1 MNKYKQMNK
10 LLSIALIL
18 FTTVSFSQS
27 QEETMDWITRNSD
40 GREQVFYN
48 ENDGTLHLLAVRQAG
63 NLLTTF
69 VNEIN
74 PKDVKSISVKYGND
88 GWNSVNL
95 NFQSS
100 GSTVDYYTVDKNYEI
115 IGEVKSINKYGMN
128 ISIES
133 DKELIDSFKKAYI
146 HLFKTIGIDV
156 KDGNM
161 F

>member
-1 MNKYKQMNK
+1 MKKVLIII
-10 LLSIALIL
+10 LLLISS
-18 FTTVSFSQS
+18 FSFSQS

-48 ENDGTLHLLAVRQAG
+48 ENDEILHLLAVRQAG

-88 GWNSVNL
+88 GWNSINL
-95 NFQSS
+95 NFKSS
-100 GSTVDYYTVDKNYEI
+100 GSTVDYYTVDKNFEV
-115 IGEVKSINKYGMN
+115 IGEIKSINKYGMN

-133 DKELIDSFKKAYI
+133 DRELIDSFKKAYI
-146 HLFKTIGIDV
+146 HLFKTIGIEV

>member
-1 MNKYKQMNK
+1 MNKNKQMNK
-10 LLSIALIL
+10 LTLIALL
-18 FTTVSFSQS
+18 FFTTVSFSQS
-27 QEETMDWITRNSD
+27 RDETMDWIKRNSD

-48 ENDGTLHLLAVRQAG
+48 EKEETLNLFAVRKAG
-63 NLLTTF
+63 NLLATF

-88 GWNSVNL
+88 GWNSINL
-95 NFQSS
+95 NFKSS
-100 GSTVDYYTVDKNYEI
+100 GSIVEYYAVDKNFEI
-115 IGEVKSINKYGMN
+115 IGEIERIKKYAMN

-133 DKELIDSFKKAYI
+133 NRELIDSFKKAYI
-146 HLFKTIGIDV
+146 HLFKTMGIEV

>member
-1 MNKYKQMNK
+1 MNKNRQMNK
-10 LLSIALIL
+10 FLSIALLL
-18 FTTVSFSQS
+18 FATVSFSQS
-27 QEETMDWITRNSD
+27 QEETLDWITRNSE
-40 GREQVFYN
+40 GREQAFYN
-48 ENDGTLHLLAVRQAG
+48 ENDETLHLLAVRQAG

-88 GWNSVNL
+88 GWNSINL
-95 NFQSS
+95 NFKSS
-100 GSTVDYYTVDKNYEI
+100 GSTVNYYTVDKDFEI

-133 DKELIDSFKKAYI
+133 DRELIDSFKKAYI
-146 HLFKTIGIDV
+146 NLFKTIGIEV

>member
-1 MNKYKQMNK
+1 LNKF
-10 LLSIALIL
+10 LSIALLL

-27 QEETMDWITRNSD
+27 QEETIGWITRNSD

-88 GWNSVNL
+88 GWNSINL
-95 NFQSS
+95 NFKSS
-100 GSTVDYYTVDKNYEI
+100 GSTVDYYTVDKNFEI

-128 ISIES
+128 ISIQS
-133 DKELIDSFKKAYI
+133 DRELIDSFKKAYI
-146 HLFKTIGIDV
+146 HLFKTIGIEV

>member
-1 MNKYKQMNK
+1 MTKALTII
-10 LLSIALIL
+10 LLLISS
-18 FTTVSFSQS
+18 FGFSQS

-63 NLLTTF
+63 NLLSTF

-88 GWNSVNL
+88 GWNSINL
-95 NFQSS
+95 NFKSS
-100 GSTVDYYTVDKNYEI
+100 GSTVDYYTVDKNYEV
-115 IGEVKSINKYGMN
+115 IGEIKSINKYGMN

-133 DKELIDSFKKAYI
+133 DRELIDSFKKAYI
-146 HLFKTIGIDV
+146 HLFKTIGIEV

>member
-1 MNKYKQMNK
+1 MNKFLTIT
-10 LLSIALIL
+10 LLF
-18 FTTVSFSQS
+18 FTIITFSQT
-27 QEETMDWITRNSD
+27 QEETLGWITRNSD
-40 GREQVFYN
+40 GREQAYYN
-48 ENDGTLHLLAVRQAG
+48 EEDGTLHLLAVRQAG

-88 GWNSVNL
+88 GWNSINL
-95 NFQSS
+95 NFKSS
-100 GSTVDYYTVDKNYEI
+100 GSTVEYYTVDKNFEI
-115 IGEVKSINKYGMN
+115 IGDVKTINQYGIN

-133 DKELIDSFKKAYI
+133 DRELIDSFKKAYI
-146 HLFKTIGIDV
+146 HLFKTIGIEV

>member
-1 MNKYKQMNK
+1 MNKF
-10 LLSIALIL
+10 LSIALLL

-27 QEETMDWITRNSD
+27 QEETIGWITRNSD

-88 GWNSVNL
+88 GWNSINL
-95 NFQSS
+95 NFKSS
-100 GSTVDYYTVDKNYEI
+100 GSTVDYYTVDKNFEI

-128 ISIES
+128 ISIQS
-133 DKELIDSFKKAYI
+133 DRELIDSFKKAYI
-146 HLFKTIGIDV
+146 HLFKTIGIEV

>member
-1 MNKYKQMNK
+1 MNKF
-10 LLSIALIL
+10 LSIALIL

-27 QEETMDWITRNSD
+27 QEETTDWITRNSD

-88 GWNSVNL
+88 GWNSINL
-95 NFQSS
+95 NFKSS
-100 GSTVDYYTVDKNYEI
+100 GSTVDYYTVDKNYEM

-133 DKELIDSFKKAYI
+133 DRELIDSFKKAYI
-146 HLFKTIGIDV
+146 HLFKTIGIEV

>member
-1 MNKYKQMNK
+1 MNKF
-10 LLSIALIL
+10 LSIALLI

-27 QEETMDWITRNSD
+27 QEDTMDWITRNSD

-48 ENDGTLHLLAVRQAG
+48 EDDGTLHLLAVRQAG

-88 GWNSVNL
+88 GWNSINL
-95 NFQSS
+95 NFKSS
-100 GSTVDYYTVDKNYEI
+100 GSTVDYYTVDKNFEI

-128 ISIES
+128 ISIQS
-133 DKELIDSFKKAYI
+133 DRELIDSFKKAYI
-146 HLFKTIGIDV
+146 HLFKTIGIEV

>member
-1 MNKYKQMNK
+1 MNKF
-10 LLSIALIL
+10 LSIALLL

-88 GWNSVNL
+88 GWNSINL
-95 NFQSS
+95 NFKSS
-100 GSTVDYYTVDKNYEI
+100 GSTVDYYTVDKNFEV
-115 IGEVKSINKYGMN
+115 IGEIKSINKYGMN

-133 DKELIDSFKKAYI
+133 DRELIDSFKKAYI
-146 HLFKTIGIDV
+146 HLFKTIGIEV